1 MHSTGIVGSFRF
13 AIAGVRYVIR
23 TQRNIRIQLG
33 VGLGVVILGLWLG
46 LAPTQWAALAL
57 ATGFVFVCEIG
68 NTVVEVLVDL
78 TCPDYNPLAEVAK
91 DAAAGAVLVASLT
104 AAAAGLLVLGPP
116 LWEKLAGS

>member
-1 MHSTGIVGSFRF
+1 MGSFRF

-57 ATGFVFVCEIG
+57 AIGFVLVCEIG

-78 TCPDYNPLAEVAK
+78 TCPDYNPLAKVAK

-104 AAAAGLLVLGPP
+104 AVVAGLLVLGPP
-116 LWEKLAGS
+116 LWEKLAGR